1 MEKEASKDYYEI
13 LQVSP
18 KADQEVIERI
28 YRLLAKRYHPD
39 NKHTG
44 DASKFGSLMEAYHV
58 LSDPEK
64 RAGYED
70 HYKAANAYQSSI
82 FSNASQP
89 RGPEAERRVHEA
101 ILSILYVARREDVM
115 KPGVGIVLLEKL
127 LGLSGKAL
135 EFHVWYLKEKGWIQR
150 VETGEFAITASGVD
164 VVVEK
169 NLILRKDRLLP
180 SATESSLTGVV
191 PKDLRSSEKPIP
203 GDPSDQLSN

>member
-1 MEKEASKDYYEI
+1 MENETSIDYYEI

-44 DASKFGSLMEAYHV
+44 NAGKFGSLMEAYHV

-64 RAGYED
+64 RAAYED
-70 HYKAANAYQSSI
+70 HYKAANAYQSNV
-82 FSNASQP
+82 FFNPSQSG
-89 RGPEAERRVHEA
+89 GPEAEKRVHEA

-115 KPGVGIVLLEKL
+115 KPGVGIVLLERL
-127 LGLSGKAL
+127 LGLSGKEL
-135 EFHVWYLKEKGWIQR
+135 EFHMWYLKEKGWIQR

-164 VVVEK
+164 AVVEK
-169 NLILRKDRLLP
+169 NIILRKDRLLP
-180 SATESSLTGVV
+180 SANESSIAAEL
-191 PKDLRSSEKPIP
+191 
-203 GDPSDQLSN
+203 